1 MNKIK
6 LTWLLIILIALLG
19 CSKESVSSIDNI
31 QVEVIVSENF
41 GNRIIDKKTIKIDSD
56 LTVMDIM
63 LDNFEVETVYGGSFI
78 NAIGNLESGFTN
90 KNKKKKY
97 DWFYYVNG
105 ISAEV
110 GADEYY
116 LDEGDQIVWDY
127 HNWESGSGLNSIIS
141 AYPSNFDAVTTEIL
155 YTYEFL
161 DESEKLSKYLGDC
174 HIALL
179 NEESLENTQVSSIV
193 IAKDSELRDI
203 EFIEN
208 IYNNARKVGLYY
220 EIDNSI
226 KALDYKGNTVEEY
239 EKAAVIVSIAKS
251 YGEEAILWL
260 ITGND
265 REQISKA
272 IDILIEKPDKVEGA
286 FSVLVT
292 NEEIIKLPIQV
303 IGED

>member
-1 MNKIK
+1 M
-6 LTWLLIILIALLG
+6 
-19 CSKESVSSIDNI
+19 
-31 QVEVIVSENF
+31 
-41 GNRIIDKKTIKIDSD
+41 
-56 LTVMDIM
+56 
-63 LDNFEVETVYGGSFI
+63 
-78 NAIGNLESGFTN
+78 
-90 KNKKKKY
+90 
-97 DWFYYVNG
+97 
-105 ISAEV
+105 
-110 GADEYY
+110 
-116 LDEGDQIVWDY
+116 
-127 HNWESGSGLNSIIS
+127 
-141 AYPSNFDAVTTEIL
+141 
-155 YTYEFL
+155 
-161 DESEKLSKYLGDC
+161 
-174 HIALL
+174 
-179 NEESLENTQVSSIV
+179 
-193 IAKDSELRDI
+193 
-203 EFIEN
+203 
-208 IYNNARKVGLYY
+208 GLYY